1 MVSLGYKDSPEVAE
15 RIDRFVWA
23 RRREDPTQTYSRSKF
38 LREAVNR
45 ALAEHE
51 AETPPRVRERVR
63 ATAA

>member
-1 MVSLGYKDSPEVAE
+1 MISLGYKDSPEVAA

-38 LREAVNR
+38 LRDAVNR

-51 AETPPRVRERVR
+51 AEPPVRVRERTR
-63 ATAA
+63 TNAA